1 MSPGEGH
8 DIFLE
13 SEEKPRQI
21 PPLSAHI
28 DPVRGLCPPQVYP
41 GHWVEDPGAPP
52 RASGSLPR
60 DFWLSSVVAVPVSA
74 LLLNST

>member
-13 SEEKPRQI
+13 SEEKPHWV
-21 PPLSAHI
+21 PLLSAHI

-41 GHWVEDPGAPP
+41 GHRVGDPGAPP

-60 DFWLSSVVAVPVSA
+60 DFPLPSVVAVPVSA